1 MNTRDKIA
9 KLQQAL
15 WKLRDA
21 QDLVSDVFNPMDTC
35 ARSIQSASDMVEVE
49 LDELANKME
58 ENG

>member
-1 MNTRDKIA
+1 MNTRDRIS

-21 QDLVSDVFNPMDTC
+21 QDLVGDVLGGMDTVT
-35 ARSIQSASDMVEVE
+35 RSIQHTQELVEVE
-49 LDELANKME
+49 LDELANKMA